1 MGKDGIKTTTSF
13 KSVAALLC
21 EKQVVK
27 YTALQHS

>member
-1 MGKDGIKTTTSF
+1 LKLKLPPPV
-13 KSVAALLC
+13 KSVAALHC